1 LGQGDAPE
9 QAGVRDVLNEYS
21 YYRSATVTVYNISYS
36 RGEHLRGLEAEYQPV
51 AYQKDYYAILQ
62 VNRNA
67 KQDDIEKAYKRLSS
81 TYDPST
87 SNKKRAAQRHA
98 DVAAAYAVLRD
109 PRRRRQYD
117 RQLASD
123 LASAGSMRP
132 ADVLSNRFVL
142 LGSGIIFITVL
153 VILGL
158 VLLVGGGSSS
168 SNLVSNVSPTAT
180 PAATP
185 AQTAPASPPA
195 VSGTPTTLADGL
207 QYIIVTPGAG
217 NPVASGDTVTVQYSG
232 WLQNTGALFD
242 SSYNT
247 GQPFSFAL
255 GAGNVIKGWDEGV
268 AGMLPGETR
277 RLIIP
282 PALGYGDAGQPPK
295 IPAAATLVFDITLQ
309 SATTPTPVGQT
320 PAPTPPASPP
330 AITGTSTTLP
340 DGLQYT
346 IFQAGTGDTAAASGE
361 SVTVNYS
368 GWLQAT
374 GALFDSSLNSGRTP
388 FTFTLGAGNVIKGW
402 DEGVVGMKIG
412 EKRRLTI
419 PAALAYGANARG
431 PIPANSAL
439 IFDVELLSAA
449 PTTPTPVVTATPT
462 ASP

>member
-1 LGQGDAPE
+1 M
-9 QAGVRDVLNEYS
+9 
-21 YYRSATVTVYNISYS
+21 
-36 RGEHLRGLEAEYQPV
+36 

-67 KQDDIEKAYKRLSS
+67 KPEDIEKAYKRLST

-109 PRRRRQYD
+109 QRRRKQYD

-142 LGSGIIFITVL
+142 LGSGIIFTTVL

-158 VLLVGGGSSS
+158 VLLLGGGSSS
-168 SNLVSNVSPTAT
+168 TDIVANVSPTAT
-180 PAATP
+180 KAATP
-185 AQTAPASPPA
+185 AQTPPASPPA
-195 VSGTPTTLADGL
+195 VTGTPTTLADGL
-207 QYIIVTPGAG
+207 QYIIVTPGTG
-217 NPVASGDTVTVQYSG
+217 TPVATGDTVTVQYSG
-232 WLQNTGALFD
+232 WLQDTGALFD
-242 SSYNT
+242 SSYT
-247 GQPFSFAL
+247 SGTPFSATV
-255 GAGNVIKGWDEGV
+255 GAGEVIKGWDEGLV
-268 AGMLPGETR
+268 GMLPGETR
-277 RLIIP
+277 RLIVP
-282 PALGYGDAGQPPK
+282 SALGYGDAGSPPK
-295 IPAAATLVFDITLQ
+295 IPAGATLIFDILLLGN
-309 SATTPTPVGQT
+309 ATPTPFGQT

-330 AITGTSTTLP
+330 AITGTAVTTA

-346 IFQAGTGDTAAASGE
+346 IFQPGTGDTAAATGD

-374 GALFDSSLNSGRTP
+374 GALFDSSLKAGRPP
-388 FTFTLGAGNVIKGW
+388 FTFTLGAGKVIKGW

-419 PAALAYGANARG
+419 PGSLGYGATANG
-431 PIPANSAL
+431 PIPANSTL
-439 IFDVELLSAA
+439 IFDVELLAA
-449 PTTPTPVVTATPT
+449 TPTTPTPVATAAP

>member
-1 LGQGDAPE
+1 
-9 QAGVRDVLNEYS
+9 
-21 YYRSATVTVYNISYS
+21 
-36 RGEHLRGLEAEYQPV
+36 V

-62 VNRNA
+62 VSRNA
-67 KQDDIEKAYKRLSS
+67 KSEDIEKAYKRLSAA
-81 TYDPST
+81 YDPST

-109 PRRRRQYD
+109 PRRRKQYD

-123 LASAGSMRP
+123 IASAGSMRP

-142 LGSGIIFITVL
+142 LGSGIIFTTVL

-158 VLLVGGGSSS
+158 VLLLGGGSGSS
-168 SNLVSNVSPTAT
+168 DIVANVSPTVT
-180 PAATP
+180 PTAP
-185 AQTAPASPPA
+185 PQTAPASPPA

-217 NPVASGDTVTVQYSG
+217 NPVASGDTVTVNYSG
-232 WLQNTGALFD
+232 WLQDTGALFD
-242 SSYNT
+242 SSFPS
-247 GQPFSFAL
+247 GQPFTFAL

-295 IPAAATLVFDITLQ
+295 IPAGATLVFDITLL
-309 SATTPTPVGQT
+309 SNTTPTPFGQT
-320 PAPTPPASPP
+320 PAPTPPPSPP
-330 AITGTSTTLP
+330 TITGTAVTTA

-346 IFQAGTGDTAAASGE
+346 IFQDGSGDTVATSGD

-388 FTFTLGAGNVIKGW
+388 FTFTLGSGQVIKGW
-402 DEGVVGMKIG
+402 DEGVAGMKIG
-412 EKRRLTI
+412 EKRRLVI
-419 PAALAYGANARG
+419 PPALGYGAKANG
-431 PIPANSAL
+431 PIPANSTL
-439 IFDVELLSAA
+439 VFDVELLSST
-449 PTTPTPVVTATPT
+449 PTTPTPVVTATPA

>member
-1 LGQGDAPE
+1 MRQIAT
-9 QAGVRDVLNEYS
+9 
-21 YYRSATVTVYNISYS
+21 YRSASVTVYNISYS

-67 KQDDIEKAYKRLSS
+67 KQEDIEKAYKRLST

-98 DVAAAYAVLRD
+98 DVAAAYAVLGD

-142 LGSGIIFITVL
+142 LGSGLIFITVL

-168 SNLVSNVSPTAT
+168 SDLVSNVSPTAT
-180 PAATP
+180 PAPPARTP
-185 AQTAPASPPA
+185 PASPPA
-195 VSGTPTTLADGL
+195 VSGTPTTLPDGL
-207 QYIIVTPGAG
+207 QYIIVTPGSGA
-217 NPVASGDTVTVQYSG
+217 PVATGDTVSVQYSG
-232 WLQNTGALFD
+232 WLQDTGALFD
-242 SSYNT
+242 SSYKT
-247 GQPFSFAL
+247 GTPFSVTV
-255 GAGNVIKGWDEGV
+255 GAGQVIKGWDEGLV
-268 AGMLPGETR
+268 GMLPGETR

-282 PALGYGDAGQPPK
+282 PDLAYGANGQPPT
-295 IPAAATLVFDITLQ
+295 IPADATLIFDIDLL
-309 SATTPTPVGQT
+309 SAATPTPFGQT

-330 AITGTSTTLP
+330 AITDTSTTLP

-346 IFQAGTGDTAAASGE
+346 IFQEGSGDTAAVSGDA
-361 SVTVNYS
+361 VTVNYS

-388 FTFTLGAGNVIKGW
+388 FTITLGASKVIKGW

-419 PAALAYGANARG
+419 PPALGYGANAQG
-431 PIPANSAL
+431 PIPANSTL
-439 IFDVELLSAA
+439 IFDIELLSAT
-449 PTTPTPVVTATPT
+449 PTTPTAT

>member
-1 LGQGDAPE
+1 
-9 QAGVRDVLNEYS
+9 
-21 YYRSATVTVYNISYS
+21 
-36 RGEHLRGLEAEYQPV
+36 V

-62 VNRNA
+62 VSRNA
-67 KQDDIEKAYKRLSS
+67 KSEDIEKAYKRLSAA
-81 TYDPST
+81 YDPST

-109 PRRRRQYD
+109 SRRRKQYD

-123 LASAGSMRP
+123 IASAGSMRP

-142 LGSGIIFITVL
+142 LGSGIIFVTVL

-158 VLLVGGGSSS
+158 VLLLGGGGGSTNIVA
-168 SNLVSNVSPTAT
+168 NLSPTVT

-185 AQTAPASPPA
+185 GQTPPASPPA

-217 NPVASGDTVTVQYSG
+217 NPVANGDAVTVQYSG

-242 SSYNT
+242 SSYSS
-247 GQPFSFAL
+247 GQPFTFDL

-282 PALGYGDAGQPPK
+282 PALAYGDAGQPPK
-295 IPAAATLVFDITLQ
+295 IPAAATLVFDILVL
-309 SATTPTPVGQT
+309 SNATPTPFGQT

-330 AITGTSTTLP
+330 AITGTTVTTP
-340 DGLQYT
+340 SGLQYT
-346 IFQAGTGDTAAASGE
+346 IFQNGSGDTVAASGD

-388 FTFTLGAGNVIKGW
+388 FTFALGAGHVIKGW
-402 DEGVVGMKIG
+402 DEGVAGMKIG
-412 EKRRLTI
+412 EKRRLVI
-419 PAALAYGANARG
+419 PPELGYGAKANG

-439 IFDVELLSAA
+439 VFDVELLAA
-449 PTTPTPVVTATPT
+449 TPTTPTPVVTATPA

>member
-1 LGQGDAPE
+1 M
-9 QAGVRDVLNEYS
+9 
-21 YYRSATVTVYNISYS
+21 
-36 RGEHLRGLEAEYQPV
+36 

-62 VNRNA
+62 VSRNA
-67 KQDDIEKAYKRLSS
+67 KSEDIEKAYKRLSAA
-81 TYDPST
+81 YDPST

-123 LASAGSMRP
+123 IASAGSMRP
-132 ADVLSNRFVL
+132 SDVLSNRFVL
-142 LGSGIIFITVL
+142 LGSGIIFVTVL

-158 VLLVGGGSSS
+158 VLLLGGGGSSDIVA
-168 SNLVSNVSPTAT
+168 NLSPTAT
-180 PAATP
+180 PGATP
-185 AQTAPASPPA
+185 AQTPPASPPA

-217 NPVASGDTVTVQYSG
+217 NPVATGDAVTVQYSG
-232 WLQNTGALFD
+232 WLQDTGALFD
-242 SSYNT
+242 SSYSS
-247 GQPFSFAL
+247 GKPFTFTI

-282 PALGYGDAGQPPK
+282 SALGYGDAGSPPK
-295 IPAAATLVFDITLQ
+295 IPAGATLVFDITLL
-309 SATTPTPVGQT
+309 SAATPTPFGQT
-320 PAPTPPASPP
+320 PAPTPPPSPP
-330 AITGTSTTLP
+330 AITGTAVTTA

-346 IFQAGTGDTAAASGE
+346 IFQDGSGDATVASGDD
-361 SVTVNYS
+361 VTVNYS

-388 FTFTLGAGNVIKGW
+388 FKFTIGSGQVIKGW
-402 DEGVVGMKIG
+402 DEGVAGMKIG
-412 EKRRLTI
+412 EKRRLVV
-419 PAALAYGANARG
+419 PPALAYGAKANG
-431 PIPANSAL
+431 PIPANSTL
-439 IFDVELLSAA
+439 IFDVELLTST
-449 PTTPTPVVTATPT
+449 PTTPTPAPT

>member
-1 LGQGDAPE
+1 
-9 QAGVRDVLNEYS
+9 
-21 YYRSATVTVYNISYS
+21 
-36 RGEHLRGLEAEYQPV
+36 V

-67 KQDDIEKAYKRLSS
+67 KQEDIEKAYKRLST

-109 PRRRRQYD
+109 PRRRKQYD
-117 RQLASD
+117 RQLVSD

-142 LGSGIIFITVL
+142 LGSGMIFVTVL

-158 VLLVGGGSSS
+158 VLLLGGGSSS
-168 SNLVSNVSPTAT
+168 SNVVANTSPTGT
-180 PAATP
+180 PSTTP

-217 NPVASGDTVTVQYSG
+217 NPVAIGDAATVQYSG
-232 WLQNTGALFD
+232 WLQDTGALFD
-242 SSYNT
+242 SSYNH
-247 GQPFSFAL
+247 GQPFPFVL

-282 PALGYGDAGQPPK
+282 PALAYGDTGQPPK
-295 IPAAATLVFDITLQ
+295 IPAGATLIFDITLQ
-309 SATTPTPVGQT
+309 SVATPTPFGQT

-330 AITGTSTTLP
+330 TITGTSTTLP

-346 IFQAGTGDTAAASGE
+346 IFQDGTGDTVAASGD
-361 SVTVNYS
+361 SVTVNYT
-368 GWLQAT
+368 GWLQDT
-374 GALFDSSLNSGRTP
+374 GKLFDSSLNPGRQP
-388 FTFTLGAGNVIKGW
+388 FSVTLGVGKVIKGW
-402 DEGVVGMKIG
+402 DEGLVGMKIG
-412 EKRRLTI
+412 EMRRLTVP
-419 PAALAYGANARG
+419 PALGYGANAQG
-431 PIPANSAL
+431 PIPANSTL
-439 IFDVELLSAA
+439 IFDVELLSAT
-449 PTTPTPVVTATPT
+449 PTTPTPVATATAAP
-462 ASP
+462 